1 MMFQPLLLTLVLCSS
16 YVQAEDRLV
25 RKFEVPDGRLI
36 VVAEGDYEPCSIGSY
51 SVRLYSAANPEFPFD
66 DFRGGIVVPRDGVIE
81 KLELEDINND
91 GLAEF
96 IVIVQAVGTGSYL
109 SVDAF
114 MLGNN
119 EIKLVVSVDGIET
132 NSDILKVL
140 KESLLK

>member
-1 MMFQPLLLTLVLCSS
+1 M
-16 YVQAEDRLV
+16 
-25 RKFEVPDGRLI
+25 
-36 VVAEGDYEPCSIGSY
+36 
-51 SVRLYSAANPEFPFD
+51 
-66 DFRGGIVVPRDGVIE
+66 
-81 KLELEDINND
+81 EDINND

-96 IVIVQAVGTGSYL
+96 IVIVQAAGTGSYL

-119 EIKLVVSVDGIET
+119 EIKLVASVDGIET